1 MSSYRNLVSVRVP
14 AYALAEMVTQHAWTA
29 LYDEPPHPFPA
40 DTRYVRAYYDQEI
53 DCFMLIL
60 EHPDFQPTAEGM
72 QIMRV
77 PALLM
82 ESKRLIEG

>member
-1 MSSYRNLVSVRVP
+1 MMTRNLVSVRVS
-14 AYALAEMVTQHAWTA
+14 AHSLAEMVTQHAWMA
-29 LYDEPPHPFPA
+29 LHDDAPIPFPS

-60 EHPDFQPTAEGM
+60 EHPDFPRTAEGA

-77 PALLM
+77 PALTR
-82 ESKRLIEG
+82 ERLLTDG